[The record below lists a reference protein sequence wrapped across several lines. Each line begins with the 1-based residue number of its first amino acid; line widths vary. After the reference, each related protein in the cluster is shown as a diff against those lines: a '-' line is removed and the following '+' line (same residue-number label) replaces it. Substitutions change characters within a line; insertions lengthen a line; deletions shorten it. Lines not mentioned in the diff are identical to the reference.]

1 MAHRETQKSQ
11 KTPTISVSATKILC
25 FVELQS
31 RDDVLGGEDF
41 RKALQTANSCIK
53 ELEELSKSESAL
65 STASTSKSSTFQT
78 AAAADLNTKRIESM
92 RMLIEILRRHV
103 RVQYQLSFEEI
114 LHAYVLL

>member
-1 MAHRETQKSQ
+1 MAHWETQNSQ
-11 KTPTISVSATKILC
+11 KTLTISVSTTKIPC
-25 FVELQS
+25 FVELKS
-31 RDDVLGGEDF
+31 CDIVLGGEDF

-65 STASTSKSSTFQT
+65 STASTGKSSTLQT
-78 AAAADLNTKRIESM
+78 AAAADLNTKRLESM
-92 RMLIEILRRHV
+92 GMLIEILRRKV